1 MKRVRVRIKGLPA
14 EWASACRRA
23 ITDLN
28 AEFRRKHI
36 GVTLE
41 ADGLTGPLI
50 TVQTDS
56 SIQGTAVHG
65 RTHAEF
71 DGAGTM
77 LSADV
82 RLPVNV
88 LINTPAKL
96 RNAGGGV
103 LEVIAGHEFVHALGH
118 EPHNTH
124 LMSQTMYKE
133 AGDRPAQDKLKGGVV
148 YLPPLA
154 LSDDSVS
161 LLKSIWD

>member
-1 MKRVRVRIKGLPA
+1 MQRVRIRIKGLPA
-14 EWASACRRA
+14 EWAGACRRA
-23 ITDLN
+23 VTDLN
-28 AEFRRKHI
+28 AEFRKKHI
-36 GVTLE
+36 NVTLE
-41 ADGLTGPLI
+41 ADGVTGPLI
-50 TVQTDS
+50 TVQTDA

-71 DGAGTM
+71 DGSGVM
-77 LSADV
+77 LSAAV
-82 RLPVNV
+82 RLPVDV

-133 AGDRPAQDKLKGGVV
+133 AGDRPGQDKLKGGTV
-148 YLPPLA
+148 YLPPLV
-154 LSDDSVS
+154 LSDDSVT
-161 LLKSIWD
+161 LLQSIWN